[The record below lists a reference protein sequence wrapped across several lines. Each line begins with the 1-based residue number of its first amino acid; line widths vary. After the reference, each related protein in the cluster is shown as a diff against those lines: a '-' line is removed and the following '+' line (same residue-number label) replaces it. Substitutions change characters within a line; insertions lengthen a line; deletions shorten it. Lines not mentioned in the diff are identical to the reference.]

1 MAGGREA
8 RIENA
13 RRGCERAGRGSPSAK
28 DECLCFQ
35 LAFKVMAGEPAAF
48 SSRAAR
54 RPQSAA
60 ESERSTAKGGNHKQ
74 AEDDGEEYH
83 KRRVLRGTLTLQTGA
98 MDHASSRCSFGSSRS
113 QHSGDRNAHQSA
125 VRGDLPQGR
134 CPRDGESCAFRF
146 PLSPFPRGSWGREKR
161 PEDRPDHLRSTFR
174 GSVEATLSI
183 VG

>member
-125 VRGDLPQGR
+125 VRGGFTPGEMPAGR
-134 CPRDGESCAFRF
+134 RKLCF
-146 PLSPFPRGSWGREKR
+146 PLSAFPFPPGFMGEGKTAGGSARSFAQ
-161 PEDRPDHLRSTFR
+161 HLQ
-174 GSVEATLSI
+174 G